1 MQIYSYLR
9 LFICVVLWFKSYLLN
24 TFVFSAEQRNAKS
37 TPAFSGNF
45 CRWKQKIELRSSQ
58 STAPKPVFLIFAL
71 YFALKARKNL
81 SCLGR
86 QKRFLLWW
94 TGMDSN
100 HRSLWQRIY
109 SPLPLAAR
117 EPVHISCK
125 LVELVMGLEPA
136 TCWLQISCSANWATP
151 ALGCIGN
158 AFLLKKMAIRRG
170 LEPLTSSVTGWHSNQ
185 LNYRTAV
192 YALVGLQGLEPRT
205 NRLWADRSNQLS

>member
-1 MQIYSYLR
+1 M
-9 LFICVVLWFKSYLLN
+9 VLWFKSYLLN

-37 TPAFSGNF
+37 TPVFSGNF

-158 AFLLKKMAIRRG
+158 AFLLKKWRSEGGSNPWPPAWQAGILTNWTTGPRCMPWWAFRDSNPGPIG
-170 LEPLTSSVTGWHSNQ
+170 YEPTALTN
-185 LNYRTAV
+185 
-192 YALVGLQGLEPRT
+192 
-205 NRLWADRSNQLS
+205 WAKGP